1 MKLKKAI
8 AALLAAVISIGA
20 AGAVTAEEKD
30 YTGINCLGA
39 FAWSAN
45 PGNITAFEEWLGRD
59 IQYVLDFIGKENW
72 YSISEPSWLSDEWKK
87 TKFKNK
93 LILSIAP
100 LPNEPADTTLEK
112 GAAGEYDNYFVTL
125 GQHLVSR
132 GMTDIIIRPGWEMN
146 GDWYKWTAKD
156 GKEKYF
162 AEYFRHIVTAMK
174 SVKGQNFKFFW
185 NPAYGEQSADAEK
198 CYPGDDYVD
207 YVGIDIYDECWADDT
222 YPIPDGADEAEIMR
236 RWQNAIDYHQER
248 KYGLNWIADFA
259 REHEKLIIIGEW
271 GVNNRPD
278 KHSGGDDPYF
288 IDMMHDWLEKNN
300 DLIFCHVYFNVF
312 APDGD
317 HQLSGKT
324 NFPNSALRFLDYWG
338 EEGNTGT
345 EMVKKQQEE
354 KAKADAEEAYQREE
368 NAKALL
374 HRKLTD
380 AIALKIGSTR
390 AILNNEIKK
399 IDEDGV
405 VAPII
410 EEDRTFVPLRFIG
423 EALGAEVEWDN
434 DTRTVSI
441 TNGEDSAEI
450 TIGAESFTVNG
461 KEKTLDAPACIINER
476 TMLPVRA
483 VSEAFGKEVYWD
495 SGIVVISDTS
505 NILKDEYE
513 KNYLKLLNEYIEKGR
528 LPNPKSLRKIVDA
541 VEAVPQ
547 EKAQGKKAP
556 IGRVSASEE
565 PETQNGAQNV
575 LDGNSQTRWVA
586 QGNQWLQAELKT
598 KAQLNCVGIGFYKGT
613 QKKYKFSIA
622 VSQDGREWYTVAQGQ
637 SDGTTDKMQ
646 YYYFPAIS
654 GKYVRIYGT
663 GSDKDDWNGISM
675 LNVYKKFI
683 E

>member
-100 LPNEPADTTLEK
+100 LPNEPADATLEK

-185 NPAYGEQSADAEK
+185 NPAYGEQSADAET

-222 YPIPDGADEAEIMR
+222 YPI
-236 RWQNAIDYHQER
+236 
-248 KYGLNWIADFA
+248 
-259 REHEKLIIIGEW
+259 
-271 GVNNRPD
+271 
-278 KHSGGDDPYF
+278 
-288 IDMMHDWLEKNN
+288 
-300 DLIFCHVYFNVF
+300 
-312 APDGD
+312 PDGD

-461 KEKTLDAPACIINER
+461 KEKALDAPARIINER

-586 QGNQWLQAELKT
+586 QGKQWLQAELKT
-598 KAQLNCVGIGFYKGT
+598 KAQLNCVGIGFYKGS
-613 QKKYKFSIA
+613 QKRYKFSIA

-654 GKYVRIYGT
+654 GKYARIYGT